1 MIANDAQL
9 VVVRRQLGLAEEALV
24 LLRQD
29 MYSKNPRNYAI
40 FSESYID
47 MILQLRAEIDA
58 YLGISPRLPVPEPV
72 DQPTAEPT
80 AA

>member
-1 MIANDAQL
+1 MIANDSQL
-9 VVVRRQLGLAEEALV
+9 AVVRSQLGLAEDALAS
-24 LLRQD
+24 LRAWLHH
-29 MYSKNPRNYAI
+29 KNPRNYAI

-72 DQPTAEPT
+72 DQPAAEPT